1 MTESRSGVWSGVA
14 IALALMTVVLAGC
27 GGGSSATTVP
37 ATSGG
42 EAAGTQILVPQ
53 EAAPEGDYPELLTNG
68 YFASGSSSWNLADA
82 VITSSE
88 LRPGGKALDVGW
100 RAFQPLAAAGL
111 RPGASYRLEVQARNA
126 GSGKTT
132 RLAIIF
138 RTASGEPF
146 RTHEVNMTSTSYA
159 RYVIEFTA
167 PNYVANA
174 EFQVLTNGTRAR
186 VDTASLKQRDL
197 IDQTEAITSTTGSFV
212 PAGYSLAF
220 NDEFNGSALN
230 RAKWFTRMIYAGG
243 TSDRLNDEQQRYRE
257 NGNHVVSEGTLKLI
271 ARRVKTGS
279 SDGIDYESGMIRSDW
294 TARYGFFEARVR
306 MPAGRGLSSAFWL
319 NSDVSEWGR
328 LAWPPE
334 IDIFEF
340 VNNGV
345 EDTRDMI
352 HSGVVD
358 AKGLVANYAFKH
370 PSFDSTWTFWRAP
383 YDFSSG
389 WHTVGA
395 EWTPDTLTLYI
406 DGERIY
412 TRSSRWSYSDGSLAA
427 PAHIILNLA
436 VGGQW
441 AGRYGV
447 DASVLPQAL
456 EIDWVRAYRKVIN

>member
-1 MTESRSGVWSGVA
+1 MTGRRYGVWCGVA
-14 IALALMTVVLAGC
+14 SALALAVGLAGC
-27 GGGSSATTVP
+27 GGGSSPASAQAFPAEEPADERLVEPQAT
-37 ATSGG
+37 
-42 EAAGTQILVPQ
+42 LPQ
-53 EAAPEGDYPELLTNG
+53 GDYPELLVNG
-68 YFASGSSSWNLADA
+68 YFASGSTSWNLADA

-100 RAFQPLAAAGL
+100 RAFQSLATAGL
-111 RPGASYRLEVQARNA
+111 KPGVSYRLEVQARNA

-132 RLAIIF
+132 RLAVIF

-146 RTHEVNMTSTSYA
+146 RTHEVNITSTSYG
-159 RYVIEFTA
+159 RYLIEFTA

-186 VDTASLKQRDL
+186 VDVASLKQRDPL
-197 IDQTEAITSTTGSFV
+197 EQTEVITSPAGSFV

-243 TSDRLNDEQQRYRE
+243 TSDRLNDEQQRYRD
-257 NGNHVVSEGTLKLI
+257 NGNHVVSDGTLKLI
-271 ARRVKTGS
+271 ARRVRTGS

-294 TARYGFFEARVR
+294 TARYGYFEARVR
-306 MPAGRGLSSAFWL
+306 MPAGLGLSSAFWL
-319 NSDVSEWGR
+319 NSDVSESGR

-352 HSGVVD
+352 HSGVVEE
-358 AKGLVANYAFKH
+358 KGPVANYAFKH

-383 YDFSSG
+383 YDFSAG

-412 TRSSRWSYSDGSLAA
+412 TRNVRWNYSDGSLAA
-427 PAHIILNLA
+427 PSHIILNLA

-447 DASVLPQAL
+447 DASVMPQAL
-456 EIDWVRAYRKVIN
+456 EVDWVRAYRKVVN